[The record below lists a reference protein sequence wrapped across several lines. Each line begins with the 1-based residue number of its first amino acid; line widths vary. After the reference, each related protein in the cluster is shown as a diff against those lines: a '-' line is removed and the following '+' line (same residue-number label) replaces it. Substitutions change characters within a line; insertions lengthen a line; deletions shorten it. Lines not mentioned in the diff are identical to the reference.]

1 MRLDELVSGL
11 DEKEIRGSIDF
22 EVGQLACDSRK
33 VAEGSLFFCVR
44 GFKADGHDFLKEAA
58 VRGARAAVVADFS
71 EEITGLTQVR
81 VPDVRKAMSLLGARF
96 YGNPADRLSL
106 IGITGTNGKSTSAI
120 LVAEMLERAGRKSGL
135 IGTIYTR
142 IGNRILPSSLTTPD
156 SLDLQELFYR
166 MVREDVR
173 YVAMEVSSHSLA
185 LDRVY
190 GCPFKLALFTNL
202 TQDHL
207 DFHVTMEEY
216 FLAKMKLFDSLEEN
230 GTSVVNADDPRA
242 PLIMERVRSS
252 CVTYGL
258 GEDCQV
264 RAEDVRTRPDGT
276 EYFLRSPWGCGKV
289 ELQLSG
295 LFNVYNSLGAIAS
308 ALVLGLGFSEV
319 RDLIRLIPAVRGRF
333 ETIKAGQDFSVV
345 VDYAHTPDGM
355 VNILKAARAME
366 PRKLIVVFG
375 CGGDRDRSKRPL
387 MGRAA
392 ASIADRVIVTS
403 DNPRSEEPGAI
414 IRDIEEGM
422 GGIEHEVEPDRRK
435 AIHLALRTASTGDM
449 VVIAGKGHEDYQIFK
464 DRTIHFDDAEIV
476 REFLREPVH

>member
-1 MRLDELVSGL
+1 
-11 DEKEIRGSIDF
+11 
-22 EVGQLACDSRK
+22 
-33 VAEGSLFFCVR
+33 
-44 GFKADGHDFLKEAA
+44 
-58 VRGARAAVVADFS
+58 
-71 EEITGLTQVR
+71 
-81 VPDVRKAMSLLGARF
+81 
-96 YGNPADRLSL
+96 
-106 IGITGTNGKSTSAI
+106 
-120 LVAEMLERAGRKSGL
+120 
-135 IGTIYTR
+135 
-142 IGNRILPSSLTTPD
+142 
-156 SLDLQELFYR
+156 

-207 DFHVTMEEY
+207 EFHVTMEEY

-276 EYFLRSPWGCGKV
+276 EYLLRSPWGCGKV